1 MHDGH
6 SSVNLWRR
14 RELGSFNEVRNAN
27 RLIIDSLI
35 QNVSSPEVAIDFGGR
50 ERVDVMRILSDTV
63 SCIAF
68 CTRSRRISIRTLD
81 GNKMIADL
89 PQMECKLNDLCWGS
103 DARML
108 ISTDGSSMC
117 RLWDIE
123 NVMELDC
130 YQVGSTCSSI
140 DFNRNGQIVATCE
153 KGACIID
160 TRTGFGETRISKK
173 RYLTSVKW
181 SIPSRKLLYAT
192 DNNQSILMFDIRM
205 LKRPALETKLNH
217 SGLRIHSSPDGQFLF
232 VNTPT
237 KATLVDAYSLT
248 PIHSINFGSSS
259 ISETVQLV
267 QSSGS
272 SLCCAGNSS
281 ILAVPLDNK
290 VYRIDFS
297 PSINHGGRPLVHS
310 ILHGHASICKTT
322 AFDEHHL
329 KLYSGATEIV
339 RWISKKELEIEEGM
353 KRNDR
358 EEEEEWSDD

>member
-1 MHDGH
+1 MSKEKKISRRRGKGIHPIPRNSIMHDGH

-14 RELGSFNEVRNAN
+14 RELG
-27 RLIIDSLI
+27 
-35 QNVSSPEVAIDFGGR
+35 
-50 ERVDVMRILSDTV
+50 
-63 SCIAF
+63 IAF

-248 PIHSINFGSSS
+248 PIHSIN
-259 ISETVQLV
+259 
-267 QSSGS
+267 
-272 SLCCAGNSS
+272 
-281 ILAVPLDNK
+281 
-290 VYRIDFS
+290 
-297 PSINHGGRPLVHS
+297 
-310 ILHGHASICKTT
+310 
-322 AFDEHHL
+322 
-329 KLYSGATEIV
+329 LYSGATEIV